1 MKLSRSSK
9 NHATCGVS
17 MRIPKGDVDVLSRRW
32 HFHGVFQGR
41 GGVCVK
47 IIRSRYPRGTR
58 SMQAT
63 YLYVYTGPLVY
74 IAAIVHGEQ
83 PLSTRARIPANIDP
97 VVARDGSNGNSISL
111 PPSAHRNLC
120 FLRNPRPSSH
130 HS

>member
-1 MKLSRSSK
+1 MRRV
-9 NHATCGVS
+9 HAHPQ
-17 MRIPKGDVDVLSRRW
+17 R
-32 HFHGVFQGR
+32 GR
-41 GGVCVK
+41 GCVVETVAF
-47 IIRSRYPRGTR
+47 SRCFPGTR
-58 SMQAT
+58 RCVRENYTLTVSTGDTQHAGHVFVFVF
-63 YLYVYTGPLVY
+63 VYTGPLVY